1 MIGGVRLASFEFA
14 LGVMLGTTVA
24 SFLHTLF

>member
-1 MIGGVRLASFEFA
+1 MIGGVNIVSFEFA
-14 LGVMLGTTVA
+14 LGVIMGATVA